1 MFRRTRQFIS
11 RFRWYFIAFGSWFLV
26 WYYFA
31 LPKQLFTDPTCTV
44 LYDKKGDI
52 LGARIAEDGQ
62 WRFPHNENV
71 PEKFAKALIFFED
84 KTFYRHIGISARGIG
99 RALKQNFS
107 QGKVV
112 SGGSTLTM
120 QIVRLMRKG
129 RGRSISEKIIE
140 AVLATRI
147 ELAYTK
153 NEILAY
159 YASNAPMGGNVVGL
173 DAAAWRYYGR
183 TPDELSWA
191 ESATLAVLPNAPS
204 HIFPGKNQSRLLE
217 KRNRV
222 LKGLYEQHEFDTTT
236 LITAIAEPLPSA
248 PPDLPQ
254 MAPHLMDRLIRY
266 GHKGKGI
273 HTPID
278 YQLQDHV
285 NRILQRHHEKLQENQ
300 IFNAACIVVDVNEG
314 NVIAYTG
321 NVKNEDPEHGSD
333 VDIITAPRSSGSILK
348 PLLYAGMLNDGLITP
363 GMLFPDVPTHISGY
377 SPKNYY
383 QRYDGVV
390 PANRALS
397 RSLNVPAVRMLQQ
410 CGIAKFHYL
419 LKRIGFSS
427 LVFPSSHYGLSLV
440 LGGAEVSLWDLA
452 HVYASMARV
461 LNQYPDF
468 NSDLYKRPRLI
479 LEDTTA
485 QPFSESIEPVLNPAS
500 IYFTMQAMV
509 EVARPDEDAN
519 WQYYSGS
526 SRIAWKTGTSFG
538 FRDAWAVGVSP
549 GYVVAVWVGNA
560 DGEGR
565 PGLVGIEA
573 AAPILFDVFSR
584 LPKTGWFKKP
594 FDDMAKVPIC
604 RLSGHRASTLC
615 SPTDTIY
622 IPQSSLAT
630 QACPYHQ
637 LLHLDQEG
645 KFRVD
650 GNCVDPSEMKNEAW
664 FVLPP
669 VMEYYYK
676 SRNPSYKPIPPYRSD
691 CIAKTDE
698 QQMEIIYPKKPSKI
712 YIPIGI
718 DGEPEKTV
726 FEATHRNKNAVI
738 YWHLDEYFLG
748 ATSSIHQMELK
759 PSRGMHT
766 LTIIDEEGAK
776 ITQTFE
782 VLSK

>member
-383 QRYDGVV
+383 QRYD
-390 PANRALS
+390 
-397 RSLNVPAVRMLQQ
+397 
-410 CGIAKFHYL
+410 
-419 LKRIGFSS
+419 
-427 LVFPSSHYGLSLV
+427 
-440 LGGAEVSLWDLA
+440 
-452 HVYASMARV
+452 
-461 LNQYPDF
+461 
-468 NSDLYKRPRLI
+468 
-479 LEDTTA
+479 
-485 QPFSESIEPVLNPAS
+485 
-500 IYFTMQAMV
+500 
-509 EVARPDEDAN
+509 
-519 WQYYSGS
+519 
-526 SRIAWKTGTSFG
+526 
-538 FRDAWAVGVSP
+538 
-549 GYVVAVWVGNA
+549 
-560 DGEGR
+560 
-565 PGLVGIEA
+565 
-573 AAPILFDVFSR
+573 
-584 LPKTGWFKKP
+584 
-594 FDDMAKVPIC
+594 
-604 RLSGHRASTLC
+604 
-615 SPTDTIY
+615 
-622 IPQSSLAT
+622 
-630 QACPYHQ
+630 
-637 LLHLDQEG
+637 
-645 KFRVD
+645 
-650 GNCVDPSEMKNEAW
+650 
-664 FVLPP
+664 
-669 VMEYYYK
+669 
-676 SRNPSYKPIPPYRSD
+676 
-691 CIAKTDE
+691 
-698 QQMEIIYPKKPSKI
+698 
-712 YIPIGI
+712 
-718 DGEPEKTV
+718 
-726 FEATHRNKNAVI
+726 
-738 YWHLDEYFLG
+738 
-748 ATSSIHQMELK
+748 
-759 PSRGMHT
+759 
-766 LTIIDEEGAK
+766 
-776 ITQTFE
+776 
-782 VLSK
+782 